1 MKKYLLIPMLF
12 IAALATASADCG
24 GCAEEKSETECK
36 KECSTEKSMCCGGEA
51 PEGKSC
57 CATEEEEHTHEEE
70 AAE

>member
-24 GCAEEKSETECK
+24 GCAEKECATECK
-36 KECSTEKSMCCGGEA
+36 KECCGEKEKCCSGEA

-57 CATEEEEHTHEEE
+57 CATEEE